1 MLINIMTVFEISYK
15 LIIVFFPYIRAY
27 IWARIEASRPPGPGR
42 WTAIHIL
49 NSSNAVLDHY
59 VN

>member
-27 IWARIEASRPPGPGR
+27 IWGQDRAAGPPGPGR
-42 WTAIHIL
+42 RAAIHIL
-49 NSSNAVLDHY
+49 NSSNAVLNHY
-59 VN
+59 AN